1 MGRLRKEVGL
11 AIDSLMAS
19 PYADAYGRISL
30 IMKDNLL
37 FLDTETTGIDLLI
50 DRVVQVAYKYHGEIH
65 SSYFRPPVPICV
77 KSMSISHI
85 TNKMVEDKEE
95 FAVSQMKQDL
105 TEILKTAILVAHNAG
120 FDVDMLYNEGLATTQ
135 YIDTLKVVRYLDED
149 NQIPEYGLQYLRY
162 FLEMDIEATAHD
174 AVGDILV
181 LEKLFE
187 YLLNKMMDGGKDE
200 ESAIKEMIDISGRP
214 LLLRL
219 FNYGKHKGKPIE
231 EVLSYDRSYLEW
243 MLEQK
248 LNHEHYDEDW
258 IYTLK
263 HHLKVN

>member
-1 MGRLRKEVGL
+1 MQRLLWYNSLRMK
-11 AIDSLMAS
+11 DSLV
-19 PYADAYGRISL
+19 
-30 IMKDNLL
+30 
-37 FLDTETTGIDLLI
+37 FLDTETTGIDPLI
-50 DRVVQVAYKYHGEIH
+50 DRLVQVAYKYRGEVY
-65 SSYFRPPVPICV
+65 SSYFRPPIPISV

-85 TNKMVEDKEE
+85 TNKMVENEDE
-95 FAVSQMKQDL
+95 FSNSQMKRELVDL
-105 TEILKTAILVAHNAG
+105 MKDSILVAHNAG
-120 FDVDMLYNEGLATTQ
+120 FDVDMLYNEGIAVPK
-135 YIDTLKVVRYLDED
+135 YIDTLRVIRSLDED

-162 FLEMDIEATAHD
+162 FLDMDIEAKAHD

-187 YLLNKMMDGGKDE
+187 YLLNRMMETGIDE
-200 ESAIKEMIDISGRP
+200 ETAIKKMIDISGRP
-214 LLLRL
+214 LLLKL
-219 FNYGKHKGKPIE
+219 FNYGKHKGKVVE

-263 HHLKVN
+263 YHLKIN